1 MTPFAYSLFSGS
13 SGNCYI
19 IGDEKT
25 RILIDA
31 GVSARKI
38 SCALSELSLSL
49 SDISAIFV
57 THEHVD
63 HVKGLEV
70 ISKNAKIPV
79 FMTEGCARALIKD
92 KSSHILPVL
101 SMFRGDISAK
111 IGDISVKSF
120 PIPHD
125 ASAPV
130 GYVVELCGKKFGFA
144 TDAGRV
150 TSEMIERLIGCD
162 AAVIEANHDVGMLKN
177 GPYPYI
183 LKERSLSDRGHLSNE
198 SCAALARLLAENGTK
213 SLALGH
219 LSAENNL
226 PSLAGDAVRRA
237 VGCGC
242 YIADDDS
249 AENSGVRIVV
259 ARRDAPTKIEII

>member
-13 SGNCYI
+13 SGNCYV
-19 IGDEKT
+19 IGDENT

-38 SCALSELSLSL
+38 SCALAGIGLAL

-92 KSSHILPVL
+92 KNSHILPVL
-101 SMFRGDISAK
+101 SMFRGDVSAK
-111 IGDISVKSF
+111 IGNVSVKSF

-130 GYVVELCGKKFGFA
+130 GYVMELCGKKFGFA
-144 TDAGRV
+144 TDAGFV
-150 TSEMIERLIGCD
+150 TDEMKEHLLGCD
-162 AAVIEANHDVGMLKN
+162 TAVIEANHDVEMLIN
-177 GPYPYI
+177 GPYPYT
-183 LKERSLSDRGHLSNE
+183 LKKRILSDCGHLSNE
-198 SCAALARLLAENGTK
+198 SCAELARLLVGNGAK

-226 PSLAGDAVRRA
+226 PSLASDAVRRA
-237 VGCGC
+237 VGIG
-242 YIADDDS
+242 D
-249 AENSGVRIVV
+249 ENDVRIVV
-259 ARRDAPTKIEII
+259 AQRDAPTKIEII